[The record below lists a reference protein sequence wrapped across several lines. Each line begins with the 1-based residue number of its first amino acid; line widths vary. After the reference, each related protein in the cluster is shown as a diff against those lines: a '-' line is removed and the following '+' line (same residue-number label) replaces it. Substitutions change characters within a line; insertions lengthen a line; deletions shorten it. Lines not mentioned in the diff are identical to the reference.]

1 LNGLNDLNDWNSLV
15 ETRAGP
21 MTSDVVERANP
32 TAVEELLEIGREQL
46 WLW

>member
-1 LNGLNDLNDWNSLV
+1 MNGLNDLNDWNSLV

-32 TAVEELLEIGREQL
+32 AAVEELLEIGREQL